1 MSADSAVSA
10 LNESFLRDFPLE
22 AAREIEQLPPE
33 EVIPALQVQP
43 VDLLAGVWE
52 RLLPEVAEDLL
63 LRLPEELGV
72 AMLGVLDPARSARI
86 LDRLDDAD
94 RERYLQRLA
103 EPVAEELRQLLSFP
117 EDSAGRLMD
126 ARVSSLHGEM
136 SAAEALNRLRRV
148 RHPGRIRF
156 VFLVD
161 DAGRVDAA
169 VDLQDL
175 ALANPGTM
183 LHGLA
188 RPVSIAVS
196 ALEPRDAVA
205 ERLEQTRLEEVPV
218 VDVHGVLLGVIRSE
232 VLQETLQSETSA
244 DIQTMV
250 GASREER
257 ALSPVGFAVRKRILW
272 MQINL
277 LTAFLAASV
286 VGLFESTI
294 AQFTAL
300 AVLLP
305 VVAGQS
311 GNAGAQALAVTMRGL
326 ALREVRIRHWLRLVF
341 KEMRVGLINGVLI
354 ALTTAA
360 GVFAWSGSW
369 GLSLVIAL
377 AMVASMA
384 IACTAGALVPVV
396 LTRLGQDPAQSSSIV
411 LTTVTDVAGFFSFLG
426 IATMLANLLVAG

>member
-1 MSADSAVSA
+1 MTAESAVLA
-10 LNESFLRDFPLE
+10 LNHSFLRDFPLE
-22 AAREIEQLPPE
+22 AAREVERLPPE
-33 EVIPALQVQP
+33 DVIPALEAQP
-43 VDLLAGVWE
+43 VEVLAGVWE

-63 LRLPEELGV
+63 LRLSDDLAIAIV
-72 AMLGVLDPARSARI
+72 AALDPARSARL
-86 LDRLDDAD
+86 LDRLETAD
-94 RERYLQRLA
+94 QERLLQRLP
-103 EPVAEELRQLLSFP
+103 EPVAEELRQLLSYP

-126 ARVSSLHGEM
+126 ARVTALHGDM
-136 SAAEALNRLRRV
+136 TAAEALNLLRRAH
-148 RHPGRIRF
+148 RPGRIRF

-161 DAGRVDAA
+161 ESGRLESA
-169 VDLQDL
+169 VDLQAL
-175 ALANPGTM
+175 ALAQPGEV
-183 LHGLA
+183 LHALA
-188 RPVSIAVS
+188 RPVPAAVS
-196 ALEPRDAVA
+196 ALEPRDEVA
-205 ERLEQTRLEEVPV
+205 DRLERTRLEELPV
-218 VDVHGVLLGVIRSE
+218 LDIHGALLGVIRSE

-257 ALSPVGFAVRKRILW
+257 ALSPVGFAVRKRLLW

-326 ALREVRIRHWLRLVF
+326 ALREVRVRHWVRLVF
-341 KEMRVGLINGVLI
+341 KELRVGMINGVLI
-354 ALTTAA
+354 ALTTAL

-384 IACTAGALVPVV
+384 IACSAGALVPVI

-411 LTTVTDVAGFFSFLG
+411 LTTVTDIAGFFSFLG
-426 IATMLANLLVAG
+426 IATLLAGMLVAG